1 MCSKPLFFQRPT
13 RGFEPVGRGF
23 LWKILWICIFIV
35 RRKYSC
41 DSEHI
46 PGVSLASYMTEGFAN
61 VHASH
66 AIVLAVEGRDLKDLL
81 YSYLDEILFQFVTN
95 GFVSR

>member
-1 MCSKPLFFQRPT
+1 M
-13 RGFEPVGRGF
+13 
-23 LWKILWICIFIV
+23 
-35 RRKYSC
+35 
-41 DSEHI
+41 
-46 PGVSLASYMTEGFAN
+46 ASYMTEGFAN